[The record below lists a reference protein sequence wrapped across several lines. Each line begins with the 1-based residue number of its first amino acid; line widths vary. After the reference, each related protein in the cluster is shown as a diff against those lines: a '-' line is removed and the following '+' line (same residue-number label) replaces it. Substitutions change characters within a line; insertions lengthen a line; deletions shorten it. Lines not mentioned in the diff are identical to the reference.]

1 MKGNRHRQGKR
12 RKEKGEKRKQFGKK
26 EASVFLLSLFPT
38 SFCPDVP
45 SCP

>member
-26 EASVFLLSLFPT
+26 EALSSLSSLFSPL
-38 SFCPDVP
+38 SWENDHR
-45 SCP
+45 